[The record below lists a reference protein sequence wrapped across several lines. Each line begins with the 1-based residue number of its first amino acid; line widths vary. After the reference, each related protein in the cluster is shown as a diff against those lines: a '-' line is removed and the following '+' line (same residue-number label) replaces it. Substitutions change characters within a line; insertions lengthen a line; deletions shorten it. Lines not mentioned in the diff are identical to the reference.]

1 MELSGAPVFFGDPV
15 SMDEAENTITF
26 WHCGTAACSLAR
38 EDTGARADVHCNR
51 KIGPT
56 LDFGCRPSEH
66 ATIFRIG
73 KDGDGNFRFFIAEG
87 EALDKP
93 KQFNGTSVVVK
104 TRANAKQ
111 IVYESVEA
119 GWEPHFVVI
128 YGDVAAELEI
138 LAKMYNMEVQKY

>member
-1 MELSGAPVFFGDPV
+1 M
-15 SMDEAENTITF
+15 
-26 WHCGTAACSLAR
+26 
-38 EDTGARADVHCNR
+38 
-51 KIGPT
+51 
-56 LDFGCRPSEH
+56 
-66 ATIFRIG
+66 
-73 KDGDGNFRFFIAEG
+73 
-87 EALDKP
+87 
-93 KQFNGTSVVVK
+93 VK